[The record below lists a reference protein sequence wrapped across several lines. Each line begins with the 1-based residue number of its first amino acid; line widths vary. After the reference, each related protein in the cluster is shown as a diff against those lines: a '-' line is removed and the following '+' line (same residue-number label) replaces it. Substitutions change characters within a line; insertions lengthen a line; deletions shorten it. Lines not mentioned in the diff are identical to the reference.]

1 MGLACSQIR
10 LLTLTTRKA
19 DCELGISLDSIEKM
33 ALTREQSALSSE
45 YYSKLQAKKV
55 CYYAN
60 GQYSKMDYHHLMGG
74 LNYMEVLNGASS
86 LKSDNNMILA
96 DYKGQVVL
104 SDSYAKAITSV
115 LGASAMDQNGRGG
128 TFSQDKLPQIL
139 AAVLPGFKV
148 EDIKAVIDKKELEAR
163 SYTATAT
170 NTLTGESTGKQVT
183 VDNTDKAKSKIEQLV
198 DFYLPIFQAAAAN
211 GWTSEYNKEMALND
225 DYVSDALVTGSFQ
238 LEHVNDVGNYDE
250 GTTLTYFVTSG
261 AVQTRTDS
269 DTREEITA
277 WYNAEKERIA
287 EKENYIDMH
296 MSDLSTELEAINT
309 EIQSIQSYIDDAIQ
323 SVFDW
328 GAG

>member
-10 LLTLTTRKA
+10 LLTLTQRKG
-19 DCELGISLDSIEKM
+19 DVELGISLDSIEKM
-33 ALTREQSALSSE
+33 ALTREQSQLSSE

-60 GQYSKMDYHHLMGG
+60 GQYQKMNYNYLMGG
-74 LNYMEVLNGASS
+74 QNYMGFLNNSENF
-86 LKSDNNMILA
+86 KTDNSMILA

-104 SDSYAKAITSV
+104 SDAYAKAITSV
-115 LGASAMDQNGRGG
+115 LGAGVMDANGRGG
-128 TFSQDKLPQIL
+128 TFSTDKI
-139 AAVLPGFKV
+139 AAIMAAFLPGFKA
-148 EDIKAVIDKKELEAR
+148 EDFQTVIDKKELGTILSPGSEK
-163 SYTATAT
+163 
-170 NTLTGESTGKQVT
+170 NTLSGEDTGKN
-183 VDNTDKAKSKIEQLV
+183 VDIDITETTQSNIEKLV
-198 DFYLPIFQAAAAN
+198 DFYLPIFKAAAAN
-211 GWTSEYNKEMALND
+211 GWTTEYEKERSLND
-225 DYVSDALVTGSFQ
+225 NYISDALVTGTFQ
-238 LEHVNDVGNYDE
+238 LESVNDAGTYDE
-250 GTTLTYFVTSG
+250 GTSLTYFVTTG
-261 AVQTRTDS
+261 DIQTRTDS

-328 GAG
+328 GSG